1 MSFCQTSVV
10 ANNANWADF
19 LSWAGNSGG
28 TFNTTGNTGISA
40 ALSKLGFTP
49 VSDIYA
55 ANGGMSSWAN
65 GTTNTGFSNFNVL
78 PLAGANLFPAS
89 AGAFP
94 ATTANAR
101 TALSGANFEGLWGAG
116 VAYTVGQVVTINNI
130 DTCEQDQTFICI
142 ANGGIGIA
150 PAGAATSTTY
160 WAPYWFEIW
169 EMPGVGGLDNI
180 YFKIEY
186 GCVATAGDPTFSIQF
201 GTGYV
206 SNSGVLSGNVSQ
218 VEQCILGTST
228 VAATEC
234 DFAGDGAN
242 WFGMFGW
249 RNAATCSNFV
259 AFERSISGQLS
270 GAPVYSTTNQYLT
283 YIIGMAATPVWH
295 QCSLLLTNGLGTTN
309 SVRNAWVSG
318 VNIFSAGS
326 QIVNN
331 TTPALPVF
339 PLVGWCGN
347 PLSVAQ
353 LYSVTDA
360 AEGVVVSSTVYGSA
374 TNYLVS
380 INSNFIQKLGGIASI
395 FGLGLKWQ

>member
-1 MSFCQTSVV
+1 MSTCQSTILC
-10 ANNANWADF
+10 NNASWAD
-19 LSWAGNSGG
+19 LLQWAGNEGG
-28 TFNTTGNTGISA
+28 TFGTTGNTGISA
-40 ALSKLGFTP
+40 ALAKLGFTA
-49 VSDIYA
+49 VADTYSA
-55 ANGGMSSWAN
+55 STAGSSTWTNGA
-65 GTTNTGFSNFNVL
+65 TNSALSNPNVT
-78 PLAGANLFPAS
+78 PLTGANLF
-89 AGAFP
+89 GATCFP
-94 ATTANAR
+94 TTTNNAR
-101 TALSGANFEGLWGAG
+101 AQLAGTAFQGIWVSGTS
-116 VAYTVGQVVTINNI
+116 YTAGQVVYYTPASGG
-130 DTCEQDQTFICI
+130 QQTFICI
-142 ANGGIGIA
+142 SATSGSPTTP
-150 PAGAATSTTY
+150 PASNASSTTY
-160 WAPYWFEIW
+160 WAPYWMEIW
-169 EMPGVGGLDNI
+169 EMVGAGSLDNI

-228 VAATEC
+228 LTATEC

-259 AFERSISGQLS
+259 AFERSISGQIS

-295 QCSLLLTNGLGTTN
+295 QCSLLLTNGVGTTN
-309 SVRNAWVSG
+309 SVRNAWVSP
-318 VNIFSAGS
+318 VNLFTAGS

-331 TTPALPVF
+331 ITPALPIF

-353 LYSVTDA
+353 VYSVTDA
-360 AEGVVVSSTVYGSA
+360 SEGVTISSTVYGSA

-380 INSNFIQKLGGIASI
+380 MNTNFIQKLGGTASI
-395 FGLGLKWQ
+395 YGLGLKWQ

>member
-1 MSFCQTSVV
+1 MATCQSTILC
-10 ANNANWADF
+10 NNASWTDF
-19 LSWAGNSGG
+19 LQWAGNSGG
-28 TFNTTGNTGISA
+28 TFGTTGNTGISA
-40 ALSKLGFTP
+40 ALAQLGFTQVADTYSATP
-49 VSDIYA
+49 A
-55 ANGGMSSWAN
+55 GGSTWAN
-65 GTTNTGFSNFNVL
+65 MATNSALSNPNVT
-78 PLAGANLFPAS
+78 PLTGANLF
-89 AGAFP
+89 GTNCFP
-94 ATTANAR
+94 TTTNNAR
-101 TALSGANFEGLWGAG
+101 AQLSGTAFQGIWVSGTS
-116 VAYTVGQVVTINNI
+116 YTAGQVVYYTPASGG
-130 DTCEQDQTFICI
+130 QQAFICI
-142 ANGGIGIA
+142 SATSGSPTTP
-150 PAGAATSTTY
+150 PAGNASSATY
-160 WAPYWFEIW
+160 FAPYAMEIW
-169 EMPGVGGLDNI
+169 EMVGVGGLDNI

-228 VAATEC
+228 LAATEC

-259 AFERSISGQLS
+259 AFERSISGQNS
-270 GAPVYSTTNQYLT
+270 GAPVYSTTNQALD
-283 YIIGMAATPVWH
+283 YIVGMAATPVWH

-318 VNIFSAGS
+318 VNIHSAGS

-331 TTPALPVF
+331 ITPALPIF
-339 PLVGWCGN
+339 PLRGWCGN

-360 AEGVVVSSTVYGSA
+360 TEGVVVQSTVYGSG

-380 INSNFIQKLGGIASI
+380 INSNFIQAIGGVASI
-395 FGLGLKWQ
+395 YGLGLKWQ